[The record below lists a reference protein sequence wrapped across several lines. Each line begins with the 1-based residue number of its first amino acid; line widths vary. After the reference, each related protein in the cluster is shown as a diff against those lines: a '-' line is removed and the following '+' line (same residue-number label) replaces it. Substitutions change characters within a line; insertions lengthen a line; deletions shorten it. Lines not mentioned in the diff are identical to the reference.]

1 VGQALNPIE
10 YLTIPEIR
18 EQILPLDRHTLQKLF
33 INQPGVLV
41 VGRRE
46 TIDPRKVADGQPWR
60 KHRRLLVPRTIV
72 ERVKREMLMT
82 SGKEKNLKC

>member
-1 VGQALNPIE
+1 MVQATNSIE

-18 EQILPLDRHTLQKLF
+18 EQVLPLDRHTLQKLF

-46 TIDPRKVADGQPWR
+46 TVDPRKVGDGQPWR
-60 KHRRLLVPRTIV
+60 QHRRLLVPRAIV
-72 ERVKREMLMT
+72 ERVKREMLVT
-82 SGKEKNLKC
+82 SGKENI

>member
-1 VGQALNPIE
+1 MEQALSPIE

-18 EQILPLDRHTLQKLF
+18 EQVLPLDRHTLQKLF

-46 TIDPRKVADGQPWR
+46 TVDPRKVGDGQPWR
-60 KHRRLLVPRTIV
+60 KHRRLLVPRSIV
-72 ERVKREMLMT
+72 ERVKREMLVT
-82 SGKEKNLKC
+82 SGKKKI

>member
-1 VGQALNPIE
+1 VEQALSPIE

-18 EQILPLDRHTLQKLF
+18 EQVLPLDRHTLQKLF

-46 TIDPRKVADGQPWR
+46 TVDPRKVGDGRPWR
-60 KHRRLLVPRTIV
+60 KHRRLLVPRAIV
-72 ERVKREMLMT
+72 ERVKREMLVT
-82 SGKEKNLKC
+82 SGKGKSKC

>member
-18 EQILPLDRHTLQKLF
+18 EQVLPLDRHTLQKLF
-33 INQPGVLV
+33 INQPGVLI

-46 TIDPRKVADGQPWR
+46 TVDPRKVADGQPWR
-60 KHRRLLVPRTIV
+60 KHRKLLVPRAVV
-72 ERVKREMLMT
+72 ERVRGEMT
-82 SGKEKNLKC
+82 VTK

>member
-1 VGQALNPIE
+1 MGEALNPIE

-18 EQILPLDRHTLQKLF
+18 EQVLPLDRHTLQKLF

-60 KHRRLLVPRTIV
+60 KHRRLLVPRAIV
-72 ERVKREMLMT
+72 ERVKREMLVT
-82 SGKEKNLKC
+82 SGKEKI

>member
-1 VGQALNPIE
+1 VVQATNSIE

-18 EQILPLDRHTLQKLF
+18 EQVLPLDRDTLQKLF

-46 TIDPRKVADGQPWR
+46 TVDPRKVEDGQPWR
-60 KHRRLLVPRTIV
+60 KHRRLLVPRAIV
-72 ERVKREMLMT
+72 ERVKREMLVT
-82 SGKEKNLKC
+82 SGKEKI

>member
-1 VGQALNPIE
+1 MGQALNVE

-18 EQILPLDRHTLQKLF
+18 EQVLPLDRHTLQKLF

-46 TIDPRKVADGQPWR
+46 TADPRKVADGEPWR
-60 KHRRLLVPRTIV
+60 KYRKLLVPRVVV
-72 ERVKREMLMT
+72 ERVVREMAMIQ
-82 SGKEKNLKC
+82 